1 MSKKFNFLSLI
12 DRLIAEAPSI
22 LPFNFPA
29 DVKKGQLLQVSCIVT
44 TGDEP
49 LTLAWYKDGAH
60 LISSDKFLIN
70 SINNKMSFLILTD
83 VGFEHSGSYSC
94 IASNAA
100 GESEASAELYVQ
112 GYT

>member
-1 MSKKFNFLSLI
+1 
-12 DRLIAEAPSI
+12 
-22 LPFNFPA
+22 
-29 DVKKGQLLQVSCIVT
+29 
-44 TGDEP
+44 
-49 LTLAWYKDGAH
+49 
-60 LISSDKFLIN
+60 
-70 SINNKMSFLILTD
+70 MSFLILTD